1 MIENFCNYHTVTLH
15 LQERF
20 EASHKM
26 IRKYRAGRSRRHD
39 KKSKID
45 ILHWLMLDS
54 DPRIRRYRK
63 EKKSKK
69 SAPATATNEDEL
81 LVQSMFEWIVCNYDL
96 LFMLINCFSWFII
109 KLSIFVATLMKC
121 NQLTIFFHFRFM
133 ILWENSK
140 SSIKFWDFSCPL
152 RLYVKSIFMVFDIG
166 KF

>member
-1 MIENFCNYHTVTLH
+1 MKNLLSHQNNISSKQLSSEFISKMLFSRNFCQKCVRVNFFNFHTVLYLDMTF
-15 LQERF
+15 QERF

-63 EKKSKK
+63 KEKKSKK

-81 LVQSMFEWIVCNYDL
+81 LVQSMFE
-96 LFMLINCFSWFII
+96 
-109 KLSIFVATLMKC
+109 
-121 NQLTIFFHFRFM
+121 
-133 ILWENSK
+133 
-140 SSIKFWDFSCPL
+140 
-152 RLYVKSIFMVFDIG
+152 
-166 KF
+166 